1 MYVRDEPNSLTQV
14 QKAARV
20 NCLDPYSALLQMEGG
35 KGLVSLQTIIEDIP
49 HLCSSFH
56 SWMPSVALLF

>member
-14 QKAARV
+14 QKSAHM

-56 SWMPSVALLF
+56 S